1 LIMPR
6 PSKRHSY
13 DIIEVIFQFLTRFS
27 GSFILILLLIM
38 LASLTW
44 EAWPAIKKFGLRFLI
59 STEWDPVLGNFGAL
73 TTILGTLISTALAM
87 LIAVPLAIG
96 VAIFLTELAP
106 QPLRPILGTA
116 IELLAAIPSIIYG
129 MWGLFTLAPVLSEY
143 IQPWMTEHLG
153 FIPLFDGPPMGV
165 GMFTAGLVLSIM
177 ILPFM
182 ASVIRDCFL
191 MTPQVLKESAYGLG
205 ATTWEVIKDVVLPY
219 GKRGVI
225 GGLFLGLG
233 RALGETMAVT
243 FVIGN
248 AHELSWSLFD
258 PANTI
263 ASTLANEFTEA
274 SDPIYLAALIELA
287 LVLFLITFVIL
298 GLAEWWLYSAN
309 AGGRKS

>member
-1 LIMPR
+1 MIMPR
-6 PSKRHSY
+6 PSKRRSN
-13 DIIEVIFQFLTRFS
+13 DIIEVLFQFLTRFS

-96 VAIFLTELAP
+96 VAILLTELAP

>member
-1 LIMPR
+1 MIMPR

>member
-1 LIMPR
+1 MLKNRGGTP
-6 PSKRHSY
+6 
-13 DIIEVIFQFLTRFS
+13 ELLFQFLTRFS
-27 GSFILILLLIM
+27 GSFILILLCTM
-38 LASLTW
+38 LFALAW
-44 EAWPAIKKFGLRFLI
+44 EAWPSIQKFGIGFLF
-59 STEWDPVLGNFGAL
+59 STEWDPVRGNFGAL
-73 TTILGTLISTALAM
+73 TTIVGTVLSTAIAM
-87 LIAVPLAIG
+87 IIAVPLAIG

-106 QPLRPILGTA
+106 FSLRPIFGTA

-129 MWGLFTLAPVLSEY
+129 MWGLFSLAPILADHV
-143 IQPWMTEHLG
+143 QPWITERFG

-191 MTPQVLKESAYGLG
+191 MAPQVLKESAYGLG
-205 ATTWEVIKDVVLPY
+205 ATTWEVVKDVVIPY
-219 GKRGVI
+219 SKRGVI

-248 AHELSWSLFD
+248 AHELSISLFD

-274 SDPIYLAALIELA
+274 SDPLYLSALIELG
-287 LVLFLITFVIL
+287 LVLFMITFIIL
-298 GLAEWWLYSAN
+298 GLAQWWLNKSSP
-309 AGGRKS
+309 GGKSR

>member
-1 LIMPR
+1 MPR

>member
-1 LIMPR
+1 MQRSPR
-6 PSKRHSY
+6 RHPY
-13 DIIEVIFQFLTRFS
+13 DIIEITFQFLTRFS

-44 EAWPAIKKFGLRFLI
+44 EAWPAIKKFGLHFLI
-59 STEWDPVLGNFGAL
+59 STEWDPVAGNFGAL
-73 TTILGTLISTALAM
+73 TTILGTLISTTLAM
-87 LIAVPLAIG
+87 VIAVPLAIG

-106 QPLRPILGTA
+106 QSLRPILGTA

-129 MWGLFTLAPVLSEY
+129 MWGLFTLAPVLSEH

-182 ASVIRDCFL
+182 ASVIRDCLL

-205 ATTWEVIKDVVLPY
+205 ATTWEVIKDVVIPY

-298 GLAEWWLYSAN
+298 GLAEWWLYSADSR
-309 AGGRKS
+309 GRKS

>member
-1 LIMPR
+1 M
-6 PSKRHSY
+6 
-13 DIIEVIFQFLTRFS
+13 
-27 GSFILILLLIM
+27 LLIM

>member
-1 LIMPR
+1 MARP
-6 PSKRHSY
+6 PSKNTLSNLM
-13 DIIEVIFQFLTRFS
+13 ELAFQALTRFS
-27 GSFILILLLIM
+27 GSFILVLLVIM
-38 LASLTW
+38 LASLFV
-44 EAWPAIKKFGLRFLI
+44 EAWPAIKKFGPGFLV
-59 STEWDPVLGNFGAL
+59 STEWDPVQGNFGAL
-73 TTILGTLISTALAM
+73 TTIVGTLISTALAM
-87 LIAVPLAIG
+87 IIAVPLSIG

-106 QPLRPILGTA
+106 GFMRPVLGMA

-129 MWGLFTLAPVLSEY
+129 MWGLFTLAPVLADHV
-143 IQPWMTEHLG
+143 QPWMIEHLG

-191 MTPQVLKESAYGLG
+191 MTPEILKESAYGLG

-248 AHELSWSLFD
+248 AHELSISLFN

-274 SDPIYLAALIELA
+274 SDPLYLAALIELA

-298 GLAEWWLYSAN
+298 GLAEWWLHSSRP
-309 AGGRKS
+309 GRKAR

>member
-1 LIMPR
+1 MIMPR
-6 PSKRHSY
+6 PSKRRSN
-13 DIIEVIFQFLTRFS
+13 DIIEVLFQFLTRFS

>member
-1 LIMPR
+1 MPR
-6 PSKRHSY
+6 PSKRRSN
-13 DIIEVIFQFLTRFS
+13 DIIEVLFQFLTRFS

-143 IQPWMTEHLG
+143 VQPWMTEHLG

>member
-1 LIMPR
+1 MPR
-6 PSKRHSY
+6 PSKRHSN
-13 DIIEVIFQFLTRFS
+13 DIIEVLFQFLTRFS